1 MDDLH
6 APTVQSGPTSQ
17 GTTNGSDAKKTFREL
32 VSQKENLEAELSA
45 LSSVLDSV
53 WMPYEHVWRHC

>member
-6 APTVQSGPTSQ
+6 APTVSSGPTSQ
-17 GTTNGSDAKKTFREL
+17 PSTNGTAGKKSLQEL
-32 VSQKENLEAELSA
+32 IAYKENVEAELSA

-53 WMPYEHVWRHC
+53 

>member
-6 APTVQSGPTSQ
+6 APTVASGPTTN
-17 GTTNGSDAKKTFREL
+17 GTTNGVSKDAMSLREL
-32 VSQKENLEAELSA
+32 VAEKDRVQEELMA

-53 WMPYEHVWRHC
+53 SLASRHAYAC